1 MAQEKSKV
9 LANLPMWAL
18 VRRSCVDGREF
29 VINSEMTWD
38 VNSAADMQRQV
49 AEDNPIW
56 DRRCPVVR
64 VVPVKVVVHELNEGS

>member
-18 VRRSCVDGREF
+18 VRRDCVDGHEF
-29 VINSEMTWD
+29 VVNNELTWD

-49 AEDNPIW
+49 AEGNPVW
-56 DRRCPVVR
+56 DSRCPVVR
-64 VVPVKVVVHELNEGS
+64 VVPVRVMIEELEN